1 MTKLFEILG
10 TFFAGT
16 TLIVYICIFLGKILE
31 VTLCTLRIVLINRGE
46 RAIGALLALIEITL
60 WLIIAGNVLSN
71 YQSDPWK
78 MVAYALAYSLGNYA
92 GSWLEERLAFGL
104 CSIQCVVMEAETA
117 DKIGDALREHGFG
130 LSEMKVQG
138 RDDTDRYMLMS
149 TLRRKLAPEA
159 MDIINSVAP
168 NAVIT
173 VSDVKSLRGGY
184 MRQGAGRR
192 SRNGK

>member
-71 YQSDPWK
+71 YQRP
-78 MVAYALAYSLGNYA
+78 VENGCLRA
-92 GSWLEERLAFGL
+92 
-104 CSIQCVVMEAETA
+104 CVF
-117 DKIGDALREHGFG
+117 IGQLRG
-130 LSEMKVQG
+130 
-138 RDDTDRYMLMS
+138 
-149 TLRRKLAPEA
+149 KLA
-159 MDIINSVAP
+159 
-168 NAVIT
+168 
-173 VSDVKSLRGGY
+173 
-184 MRQGAGRR
+184 
-192 SRNGK
+192 

>member
-104 CSIQCVVMEAETA
+104 CSIQRT
-117 DKIGDALREHGFG
+117 IFLRMSVSSRKKNSDWKRRRLPER
-130 LSEMKVQG
+130 LTERLPYQSSVQ
-138 RDDTDRYMLMS
+138 TSIQY
-149 TLRRKLAPEA
+149 
-159 MDIINSVAP
+159 
-168 NAVIT
+168 
-173 VSDVKSLRGGY
+173 
-184 MRQGAGRR
+184 
-192 SRNGK
+192 

>member
-104 CSIQCVVMEAETA
+104 FLDLRPALWRMYPPRRLLTSLTVITA
-117 DKIGDALREHGFG
+117 LGATELIISMASGA
-130 LSEMKVQG
+130 S
-138 RDDTDRYMLMS
+138 
-149 TLRRKLAPEA
+149 LRRRVDMSIYL
-159 MDIINSVAP
+159 SV
-168 NAVIT
+168 
-173 VSDVKSLRGGY
+173 SSLP
-184 MRQGAGRR
+184 
-192 SRNGK
+192 

>member
-1 MTKLFEILG
+1 MTELFDVLG
-10 TFFAGT
+10 RFFEGT
-16 TLIVYICIFLGKILE
+16 TLIVYICIFAGKIFE
-31 VTLCTLRIVLINRGE
+31 VSLCTLRIVLINRGE
-46 RAIGALLALIEITL
+46 RLIGALLALIEITL

-78 MVAYALAYSLGNYA
+78 MVAYALAYSMGNYV

-104 CSIQCVVMEAETA
+104 CSIQCVVMDAETA
-117 DKIGDALREHGFG
+117 DKIGDALRSHGFG
-130 LSEMKVQG
+130 LSEMQVQG
-138 RDDTDRYMLMS
+138 RDDTDRYMLIS

-159 MDIINSVAP
+159 MEIINTAAP

-173 VSDVKSLRGGY
+173 VSDVKSQRGGY
-184 MRQGAGRR
+184 MRQSSGRR

>member
-1 MTKLFEILG
+1 
-10 TFFAGT
+10 
-16 TLIVYICIFLGKILE
+16 
-31 VTLCTLRIVLINRGE
+31 
-46 RAIGALLALIEITL
+46 
-60 WLIIAGNVLSN
+60 
-71 YQSDPWK
+71 
-78 MVAYALAYSLGNYA
+78 
-92 GSWLEERLAFGL
+92 
-104 CSIQCVVMEAETA
+104 
-117 DKIGDALREHGFG
+117 
-130 LSEMKVQG
+130 MKVQG

-192 SRNGK
+192 SRKGK

>member
-31 VTLCTLRIVLINRGE
+31 V
-46 RAIGALLALIEITL
+46 TL

-117 DKIGDALREHGFG
+117 DKIGDALRAHGFG

-159 MDIINSVAP
+159 MDIIGSVAP

-184 MRQGAGRR
+184 MRQSAGRR
-192 SRNGK
+192 SRKGK